1 MMLEQFT
8 NVASEYKCI
17 CFCKLSKSEAVKF
30 SAAIYQSPLS
40 DTSFCLFSLNF

>member
-8 NVASEYKCI
+8 NVASEYKCF
-17 CFCKLSKSEAVKF
+17 FCKLCESEALKF
-30 SAAIYQSPLS
+30 SAATYQSTLN